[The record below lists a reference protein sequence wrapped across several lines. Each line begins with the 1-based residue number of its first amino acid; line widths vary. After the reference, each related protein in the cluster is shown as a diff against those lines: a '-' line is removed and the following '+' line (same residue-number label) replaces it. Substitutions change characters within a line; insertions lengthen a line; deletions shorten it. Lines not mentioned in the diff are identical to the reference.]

1 MRVAMQLPGFLCC
14 ALLGVQL
21 AATVRA
27 DASDV
32 QTTEYTGTQQSAS
45 AGPATARNDDTS
57 TCKTLSTCLTIAED
71 GTQTNADRSLAYSSA
86 GYIKIDGNELDL
98 AEEYFSR
105 ALELDAKSDLAY
117 AGRGDAE
124 FAKGDYEKAIADA
137 GKAAE
142 LKPDGHPEVY
152 LILGT
157 LADRN
162 GDHEARIGY
171 TNKAIALAPDFA
183 EAYAGRG
190 NGYLAESKYDLAL
203 ADFNKAITLKPELST
218 MLQQTFEVTYVER
231 GGLYVKDGDYS
242 AAIDDYTR
250 ALQLNP
256 SNTRALNDRGD
267 AYNMAGDFGS
277 AIADFTKAIESDP
290 SYPYAY
296 SNRGLSYFKIG
307 RNDQALRDLNKA
319 IELNNQSSS
328 TYFVRGE
335 VYRSKSDF
343 RSALAD
349 FQKALE
355 LTPADDPGRT
365 NMLAAIE
372 SVKR

>member
-1 MRVAMQLPGFLCC
+1 MRVPMQLSSFLCC
-14 ALLGVQL
+14 ALLGAQL
-21 AATVRA
+21 ATTSRA

-32 QTTEYTGTQQSAS
+32 ETTEHIGTQQSTS
-45 AGPATARNDDTS
+45 AGSAAARNDDAS
-57 TCKTLSTCLTIAED
+57 ICKTLSTCLTIAQD
-71 GTQTNADRSLAYSSA
+71 NTQASADRSAAYSSA
-86 GYIKIDGNELDL
+86 GYIRIDGNELDL

-105 ALELDAKSDLAY
+105 ALELDANSDTAY
-117 AGRGDAE
+117 AGRSDAE
-124 FAKGDYEKAIADA
+124 FAKGAYEKAIADA
-137 GKAAE
+137 KKAVE
-142 LKPDGHPEVY
+142 LKPGSHPDAY

-157 LADRN
+157 LADRD

-171 TNKAIALAPDFA
+171 MNKAIAVAPDFA

-190 NGYLAESKYDLAL
+190 NGYLAQNKYDLAL
-203 ADFNKAITLKPELST
+203 IDFNKAIALKPELSA
-218 MLQQTFEVTYVER
+218 MLQQAFEVAYVER
-231 GGLYVKDGDYS
+231 GGLYVKDGNYG

-250 ALQLNP
+250 TLQLNP
-256 SNTRALNDRGD
+256 FNTRALNDRGD
-267 AYNMAGDFGS
+267 AYNMTGDFDR

-307 RNDQALRDLNKA
+307 RNDQALLDLDKA
-319 IELNNQSSS
+319 IELNDQSSS

-335 VYRSKSDF
+335 VYRSKADF
-343 RSALAD
+343 KSALAD

-355 LTPADDPGRT
+355 LTPDDDPGRT
-365 NMLAAIE
+365 NMLSAIE

>member
-1 MRVAMQLPGFLCC
+1 VRVPMQLSGFLCC

-21 AATVRA
+21 ATTSHA

-32 QTTEYTGTQQSAS
+32 QTTGYTGTQQSAS
-45 AGPATARNDDTS
+45 ARSATARNDDTS
-57 TCKTLSTCLTIAED
+57 ICKSLSTCLTIAQD
-71 GTQTNADRSLAYSSA
+71 DRQTNADRSLAYSSA

-105 ALELDAKSDLAY
+105 ALELDAKSALAY
-117 AGRGDAE
+117 AGRSDAE

-137 GKAAE
+137 KKTAE

-171 TNKAIALAPDFA
+171 MNKAIALAPDFA

-203 ADFNKAITLKPELST
+203 ADFDKAVALKPELSA

-231 GGLYVKDGDYS
+231 GGLYVKDGNYG

-256 SNTRALNDRGD
+256 SNIRALNDRGD
-267 AYNMAGDFGS
+267 AYNMTGDFGR

-296 SNRGLSYFKIG
+296 SNRGLSYLKIG
-307 RNDQALRDLNKA
+307 RTDQALSDLDKA
-319 IELNNQSSS
+319 IELNDQSNS

-335 VYRSKSDF
+335 VYRSKSNF
-343 RSALAD
+343 KSALAD
-349 FQKALE
+349 FQKALA

-365 NMLAAIE
+365 NMLSAIE

>member
-1 MRVAMQLPGFLCC
+1 MRVPMQLSSFLCC
-14 ALLGVQL
+14 ALLGAQL
-21 AATVRA
+21 AMTSRA
-27 DASDV
+27 DANDV
-32 QTTEYTGTQQSAS
+32 QTTEQTGTQQSTS
-45 AGPATARNDDTS
+45 AGSATARSDDTS
-57 TCKTLSTCLTIAED
+57 PCNSLSTCLAIAQD
-71 GTQTNADRSLAYSSA
+71 DTQTGANRSLAYSRV
-86 GYIKIDGNELDL
+86 GYIKIDGNEPDP

-105 ALELDAKSDLAY
+105 ALELDANSDIAY
-117 AGRGDAE
+117 AGRSDAE
-124 FAKGDYEKAIADA
+124 FAKGDYEKAVADA
-137 GKAAE
+137 KKAIE
-142 LKPDGHPEVY
+142 LKPDSHPEAY

-171 TNKAIALAPDFA
+171 MNKAIALAPDFA

-190 NGYLAESKYDLAL
+190 NGYLAENKYDLAL
-203 ADFNKAITLKPELST
+203 VDLNKAVALKPELSG
-218 MLQQTFEVTYVER
+218 MLQQAFEVAYVQR
-231 GGLYVKDGDYS
+231 GGLYVKDGNYG

-250 ALQLNP
+250 ALQLTP
-256 SNTRALNDRGD
+256 LNTRALNDRGD
-267 AYNMAGDFGS
+267 AYNMTGDFGS

-307 RNDQALRDLNKA
+307 RNDQALLDLDKA
-319 IELNNQSSS
+319 IELNDRSSS

-343 RSALAD
+343 KSALAD

-355 LTPADDPGRT
+355 LAATDDPHRA
-365 NMLAAIE
+365 NMLSAIE

>member
-1 MRVAMQLPGFLCC
+1 MRVAMRLSGFLCC

-21 AATVRA
+21 AATSRA

-32 QTTEYTGTQQSAS
+32 QTTGYTGTQQSTS
-45 AGPATARNDDTS
+45 ADSATAQNDDTS
-57 TCKTLSTCLTIAED
+57 ICKTLSTCLTIAQD
-71 GTQTNADRSLAYSSA
+71 DTQTNTDRSFAYSSA
-86 GYIKIDGNELDL
+86 GYMSIDGNELDQ

-105 ALELDAKSDLAY
+105 ALELDAKSDIAY
-117 AGRGDAE
+117 VGRSDAE
-124 FAKGDYEKAIADA
+124 FAKGAYEKAIADA
-137 GKAAE
+137 RKAVE
-142 LKPDGHPEVY
+142 LKPDNHPDAY

-157 LADRN
+157 LADRD

-171 TNKAIALAPDFA
+171 MNKAIALAPDFA

-190 NGYLAESKYDLAL
+190 NGYLAENKYDLAL
-203 ADFNKAITLKPELST
+203 ADFNKAIALKPELSA

-231 GGLYVKDGDYS
+231 GGLCVKDGNYG

-267 AYNMAGDFGS
+267 AYNMTGDFGR

-307 RNDQALRDLNKA
+307 RNDQALPDLDKA
-319 IELNNQSSS
+319 IELNDQSSS

-335 VYRSKSDF
+335 VYRSKADF
-343 RSALAD
+343 KSALAD

-355 LTPADDPGRT
+355 LAPADDPGRA
-365 NMLAAIE
+365 NMLSAIE